1 MEKIALIVAGGAGN
15 RMSSA
20 IPKQFMVLA
29 GLPVLMH
36 TIKKFWFF
44 ENSIRIIVVLPED
57 HIKYWKKLCRE
68 YKFKIEHTIRKGGET
83 RFHSVKNGLRGLKPG
98 YLVAI
103 HDGVRPLVSRN
114 TIKRCFT
121 KAAKEGAAIPVIS
134 ITESVRFAERQ
145 HNKMVDRNKYKI
157 VQTPQ
162 VFKSDLLIKA
172 FRKPFNDSF
181 TDDAS
186 VVENIGQ
193 KISLVEGNRE
203 NIKITNRLDMIVAE
217 AYYKDTV

>member
-1 MEKIALIVAGGAGN
+1 MEKIALIVAGGTGN
-15 RMSSA
+15 RMSSV
-20 IPKQFMVLA
+20 IPKQFLVIA

-68 YKFKIEHTIRKGGET
+68 YKFKIKHAIRKGGET
-83 RFHSVKNGLRGLKPG
+83 RFHSVKNGLRGIKPG
-98 YLVAI
+98 NLVAI

-114 TIKRCFT
+114 TIKRSFT
-121 KAAKEGAAIPVIS
+121 KAGKTGAAIPVIGISES
-134 ITESVRFAERQ
+134 IRFVKGPGNQ
-145 HNKMVDRNKYKI
+145 TVDRTKYKI

-162 VFKSDLLIKA
+162 VFKSELLIKA
-172 FRKPFNDSF
+172 FRKPFDDSL

-193 KISLVEGNRE
+193 KISLVEGNPE
-203 NIKITNRLDMIVAE
+203 NIKITNRLDMVVAE
-217 AYYKDTV
+217 AYFKNTV